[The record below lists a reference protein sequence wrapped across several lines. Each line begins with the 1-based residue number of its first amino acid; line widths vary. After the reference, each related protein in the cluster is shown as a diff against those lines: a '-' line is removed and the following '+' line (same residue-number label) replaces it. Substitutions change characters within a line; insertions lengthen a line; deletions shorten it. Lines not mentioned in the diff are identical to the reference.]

1 MSKNALLLATY
12 NGEKLIGEL
21 LDSLFAQTFEDFVI
35 YVHDDG
41 STDATVSVVLDYSRQ
56 YPGRIELVEGPPL
69 KSAKKNF
76 MYLLSQVEADYYF
89 LCDHDDV
96 WLPQKMQRC
105 YDLIREKAAQGV
117 PATVFSDM
125 YVVDE
130 KLSIISESF
139 IRYIGRSPYNTEY
152 SQILIDNPAAGCTMC
167 FNRALRDIAVRD
179 YGIDWEK
186 IPMHDAYLMELAALF
201 GSIYAI
207 DEPLNYYRQTGL
219 NVCGAKT
226 ESVFVKIKRNLG
238 DIFSGKTI
246 RAKKEF
252 VNEARFFAAELLK
265 VEGLDPK
272 KRRVL
277 EELVN
282 ISKKPKLARMSFY
295 KKNNFTRANHSFWMR
310 LWV

>member
-21 LDSLFAQTFEDFVI
+21 LDSLFAQTFQDFVI

-41 STDATVSVVLDYSRQ
+41 STDATLAVISEYSKR
-56 YPGRIELVEGPPL
+56 YVNRIKLVEGPPL
-69 KSAKKNF
+69 RSAKKNF
-76 MYLLSQVEADYYF
+76 MYMMSQVEADYYF

-96 WLPQKMQRC
+96 WLPEKMQRC
-105 YDLIREKAAQGV
+105 YDLICEKAVAGV
-117 PATVFSDM
+117 PATVFCDM

-130 KLSIISESF
+130 KLAVISESF
-139 IRYIGRSPYNTEY
+139 IRYIGRSPYNTAY
-152 SQILIDNPAAGCTMC
+152 SQILIDNPAAGCSMC
-167 FNRALRDIAVRD
+167 FNRALRDIAVKD
-179 YGIDWEK
+179 YGLDWDK
-186 IPMHDAYLMELAALF
+186 IPMHDAYLMELCALF

-226 ESVFVKIKRNLG
+226 ESTFIKIKRNLG

-246 RAKKEF
+246 KVKKAF

-265 VEGLDPK
+265 VQGLDAE

-277 EELVN
+277 EEFVN
-282 ISKKPKLARMSFY
+282 ISEKSKPARMSFY
-295 KKNNFTRANHSFWMR
+295 KKNNFTRANHNFWMR